1 MVAKTISKALR
12 VGATGG
18 DDNGSA
24 GCGEF
29 EKLFTS
35 LLKKFSEKI
44 AARADEEECE
54 TFSRWCCA
62 CLEHVCRRL
71 DAAPGNEASE
81 EFENVVLAL
90 GNVVKA
96 CLVSNKYHHVP
107 GIVSLTLRKGEVG
120 LKVNELKDTPP
131 DLRGVLYEAL
141 KRRKGID
148 ASVIRKGHLEKL
160 CDIGIASGS
169 GADVVLTERASKP
182 LLKDCTAED
191 FETILQAKLVKAL
204 RRNPIESTLE
214 VVSRIIRHVPRESV
228 TKESAHA
235 FAEVVLPLV
244 KHADESRRLAAKAV
258 VKSFSKLLSAAMV
271 KETFLEPLVK
281 EITSNAP
288 SAWAARVGICDT
300 ISVVAQSLDAV
311 AVENEE
317 DAKITVQTVDGLAA
331 RLKSEKQVEA
341 KASLLDALSHC
352 LHKCNSFDENAR
364 DAILTSC
371 SDAKDRTAT
380 LRALSFAI
388 VGRPDFKKA
397 LGMKSVKALIEI
409 VKLGA
414 QKTISR
420 PDGAYALYL
429 VSAASS
435 EDESAYSAAS
445 DVWKP
450 ECLEAYAAAAAISKL
465 PDDCAAY
472 YAKSLELMFTMDKIA
487 DKKKALLNAATLLAL
502 HPDFETRKSAR
513 DAIEMMRCKNKASSR
528 DVMESLLQ
536 WVKTAEDEHAFPI
549 LGEELN
555 AEATKSGSA
564 SFIAPFP
571 SRYCGAA
578 IESSIFNRV
587 YSDDGTIKQ
596 HASIDDDAFCEF
608 AGILAT
614 LSHHELVQS
623 RTGSDCWTLVFSR
636 FCRER
641 SPDDID
647 LNRIAAECAKHIV
660 DELQN
665 GKNVKCNRKAVRAV
679 SAISSNVALDVI
691 LEDYLLD
698 PMSAFS
704 DACRQNASEVTENDV
719 KVFKTPIGRLSTDP
733 KDSPNSTSLAT
744 SSSISAP
751 ASSAGTSLRAK
762 KAALRPSQAGASTA
776 GKSKPG
782 GAQKDDPREIQ
793 RRAQMKEETETR
805 ERLAKISKT
814 IEDGLEI
821 ISNVFNGVL
830 AYDKKHRSLLFQ
842 GYKGQ
847 IPVQPKNK
855 LGDIAA
861 NVAYDVVFPL
871 CNSKILHD
879 SVCVGCFESF
889 FEIVASTKGITA
901 LAGKDRSSSQ
911 LRAKFARAAVL
922 CAEARD
928 GYEKPPLLDVLS
940 KEPIAEDADHVK
952 FEVAVIAEA
961 LEALSENFAKL
972 GDGISESRNLLSLL
986 FPILSRT
993 IERIDCS
1000 SQHKMLCLEVLG
1012 DYARKSCKS
1021 MRSVAAAVRC
1031 LTRAINYS
1039 VSPKFTLLAQDTL
1052 LSVAKT
1058 SINANDVQ
1066 ALVYGCANESSEAR
1080 KSCLEA
1086 LSSLPNIHAI
1096 TVEDIE
1102 TTDEILRDIAVRLF
1116 IAKHDSNETFAEMAS
1131 TAYEN
1136 AGVSFADEDDTQS
1149 PTVLLPFLSHECF
1162 AVREA
1167 TVKAFA
1173 TAVEQ
1178 LPSGVAS
1185 VLAKLFALF
1194 SSCTESSGRAGVVT
1208 ALGAS
1213 SNALQKHDVP
1223 LVATLLLKALSDES
1237 LEVREASIDAGK
1249 VVIAAHGEANTETL
1263 LKVFEGYFD
1272 KPPDRTVS
1280 EEIQDYAK
1288 SGAVVFL
1295 ASLAVHLDS
1304 SDPKV
1309 KQILERLLEVLETPS
1324 ESVQRKVADAFP
1336 PLMKQLATEEEKRA
1350 LIEGLLGKLSQGE
1363 SYAVRRG
1370 AAFGIAGAVKGIG
1383 MGSLKGMG
1391 VMDSIKVLIE
1401 DKKSA
1406 QSREGALM
1414 CFELLVERLGRLFE
1428 PYVVTILP
1436 MLLVSFGDQTESVRL
1451 ACEGAA
1457 QKIMK
1462 NLSAQGVK
1470 LVLPA
1475 LLEGLRDDQW
1485 RTKSGSAKLL
1495 GAMSSCAPKQ
1505 LGSCLPQIVPR
1516 LSQALVDTHP
1526 KVVDAASL
1534 ALKSIG
1540 DVIKNPE
1547 IQALSKYLL
1556 GAIAHPTTHTEKC
1569 LDILLETTFV
1579 NVVDAPSLA
1588 LIIPIISRGLKERK
1602 ADMKKKAAKIA
1613 GNTCAL
1619 VADPKDMVPYIPE
1632 LVSELK
1638 KSLIDPNPEVRSVS
1652 ARALASLLEGAGEEH
1667 FEDLIPWLTE
1677 KMQGEGSGVERAGAA
1692 QGLAECLNALGG
1704 DRFVAIL
1711 PEVYRGCGN
1720 PLPRVREGHLQL
1732 LKFLPLSVGQKF
1744 EPYLSE
1750 SLTTVLTGLA
1760 DEEESVRDA
1769 ALGAGRVFVSAY
1781 SHSEYALDLIL
1792 PAIETGTNATEWRI
1806 RHCALELL
1814 GSMLFRIVG
1823 SSGKARVQR
1832 ATAEEEE
1839 AAADEEGIST
1849 EAQGEQLTRTL
1860 GRERHLD
1867 VLAVIYLLRCDG
1879 QSQIRNDAVHV
1890 WKTIVANT
1898 PRTLRATLPRIAK
1911 RILQAYS
1918 QGTINSSS
1926 KTAAESSDDDEDEED
1941 DGEERKMTGAR
1952 AVADLTR
1959 KLGEKFI
1966 EGILPILRTVFEASE
1981 EEEEQII
1988 QNDKISKAGAALSLA
2003 EIFDCA
2009 EESTHEGG
2017 IVSPKQA
2024 TLFTSFVEICLSSPN
2039 ADIQD
2044 AGGVAFKA
2052 MYRWAGGKEAAA
2064 KIVPDL
2070 LRDMDRDSA
2079 SEEEK
2084 TNALNGLRVALK
2096 AQPNILAVALPKL
2109 AAPPITPDKAKTLGA
2124 LASVAGPAL
2133 PPHLDSI
2140 IPRLLD
2146 AIEGETNLE
2155 DEGDEI
2161 VWTKRESFDDVSKF
2175 PAFNALRSI
2184 IAAAPEDCGAEL
2196 LSELSDALTE
2206 LAKTSSLKKVD
2217 EEKENAKSR
2226 RRAVSSIA
2234 LADFAKTFSGYDDF
2248 VDAQVLVKTLTLQF
2262 SDKYKCARDAAWG
2275 ALNVVVST
2283 IQKDELMEFVDCCHA
2298 SVRQCREQAKRLN
2311 KQKQISPGGEGTETD
2326 SLSSSSPS
2334 KYTIIPALA
2343 LPRALEAISKI
2354 YLAGVLYGEEPEHRQ
2369 RAAEALQLA
2378 VSCSTKDGLKAHV
2391 VGIAGPLIR
2400 VVSDKFPS
2408 SVRAALLD
2416 CLATLVEKGGIGL
2429 KPFVPQLQTT
2439 FLKSLNDANRAP
2451 RMSSAKGLGLL
2462 MAIQV
2467 RVDPVAA
2474 DLAKKLANNE
2484 VDGECIEAH
2493 FEAARGVARHG
2504 GSKITPESAEIALN
2518 ASTAAALT
2526 SDDENIRLAAARC
2539 AAAYASLLY
2548 LDDSDGNNESKREDW
2563 LKKDVEQFASE
2574 NITVASREG
2583 KAKILSEF
2591 ARLAPDSILSSVK
2604 DKATTLN
2611 NLAKCASDDIK
2622 IVKSNCAKGLG
2633 YLGKSCVQIE
2643 GASSD
2648 TVAKI
2653 LQVLTKLLRDSNGEV
2668 RENASKAI
2676 RSMIKCASLKKEID
2690 DITVHFPIFLAD
2702 LAEVAVADKH
2712 DLAKKS
2718 AERAVFRA
2726 LRLDLGAEVALP
2738 HLKQGGTG
2746 AAARG
2751 RLSDLNLRKLAS
2763 LPDDSEDDFDPEA
2776 EEEDLV

>member
-1 MVAKTISKALR
+1 MISKALR
-12 VGATGG
+12 VSASG
-18 DDNGSA
+18 DDTAAS
-24 GCGEF
+24 EF

-44 AARADEEECE
+44 ASRADEEECE
-54 TFSRWCCA
+54 TFARWCCA
-62 CLEHVCRRL
+62 CLEYMCSKFRSDVGKEGSD
-71 DAAPGNEASE
+71 DANE
-81 EFENVVLAL
+81 EFQNVVLAL

-96 CLVSNKYHHVP
+96 CLVSNKYHRVP
-107 GIVSLTLRKGEVG
+107 GVVSLTLRKGDVG
-120 LKVNELKDTPP
+120 PKVNEVKDMPP
-131 DLRGVLYEAL
+131 VLRGVLYEAL
-141 KRRKGID
+141 KRRKGVD
-148 ASVIRKGHLEKL
+148 ASNIRRGYLEKM
-160 CDIGIASGS
+160 CDFSIASGS
-169 GADVVLTERASKP
+169 GGDVVLAERASEP

-191 FETILQAKLVKAL
+191 FETVVQAKLVKAL
-204 RRNPIESTLE
+204 RRNPIKSTLE
-214 VVSRIIRHVPRESV
+214 AVSRMIRHVPRESV
-228 TKESAHA
+228 EKDSAQA

-244 KHADESRRLAAKAV
+244 KHADESRRVAAIFV
-258 VKSFSKLLSAAMV
+258 VKSFAKLLLAAIV
-271 KETFLEPLVK
+271 KETFLEPIVK
-281 EITSNAP
+281 EITTNAP

-300 ISVVAQSLDAV
+300 ISVIAESLVGV

-317 DAKITVQTVDGLAA
+317 DARIAIETIEILAA

-341 KASLLDALSHC
+341 KNSLLRALSHC
-352 LHKCNSFDENAR
+352 LQKCTSFSKNAR
-364 DAILTSC
+364 DAIVATC
-371 SDAKDRTAT
+371 SDVKDRPAT
-380 LRALSFAI
+380 LRALSSAI
-388 VGRPDFKKA
+388 AYRRDFKEA
-397 LGMKSVKALIEI
+397 LGAESVKALIEI

-420 PDGAYALYL
+420 PDGVFALYL
-429 VSAASS
+429 VCAAASA
-435 EDESAYSAAS
+435 DESAQAAATG
-445 DVWKP
+445 VLKP
-450 ECLEAYAAAAAISKL
+450 ECLEAYASAMAISKL

-472 YAKSLELMFTMDKIA
+472 YAKSLELMFTMEKIIDKN
-487 DKKKALLNAATLLAL
+487 KALLNATTLLAL
-502 HPDFETRKSAR
+502 HPDLETRKSAR
-513 DAIEMMRCKNKASSR
+513 DAIEMMRHKDKASSR
-528 DVMESLLQ
+528 DVMESLLE
-536 WVKTAEDEHAFPI
+536 WVKIAEEEHAFPI

-555 AEATKSGSA
+555 AEATKSGLA
-564 SFIAPFP
+564 NFVAPFP
-571 SRYCGAA
+571 TRYCGAA
-578 IESSIFNRV
+578 IESSIFYRL
-587 YSDDGTIKQ
+587 YADGGTLKR
-596 HASIDDDAFCEF
+596 HAPIDDDAFCAF
-608 AGILAT
+608 AGILIT

-623 RTGSDCWTLVFSR
+623 RTGSDCWTFVFSR

-641 SPDDID
+641 SPNDID
-647 LNRIAAECAKHIV
+647 FNRIASECANHIV

-665 GKNVKCNRKAVRAV
+665 GKNVQSNRKAVRAV
-679 SAISSNVALDVI
+679 SAISSNVALDII
-691 LEDYLLD
+691 LEGYLLD
-698 PMSAFS
+698 PTSAFS
-704 DACRQNASEVTENDV
+704 DACRRHESEVTENDV

-733 KDSPNSTSLAT
+733 KDSPSTTSGP
-744 SSSISAP
+744 SSSNSGAS
-751 ASSAGTSLRAK
+751 ASSTRTSLRAK
-762 KAALRPSQAGASTA
+762 KTLRPSQAGMPIS

-782 GAQKDDPREIQ
+782 VGQKDDPREVQ
-793 RRAQMKEETETR
+793 RRAQIQKESETR
-805 ERLAKISKT
+805 ERLSKIAKT

-821 ISNVFNGVL
+821 ISNVFDGVL
-830 AYDKKHRSLLFQ
+830 AYDKNHRSLLFQ

-847 IPVQPKNK
+847 IPVRPKNR
-855 LGDIAA
+855 LGDSAA
-861 NVAYDVVFPL
+861 NVAYDVIFPL
-871 CNSKILHD
+871 CNSHILHD
-879 SVCVGCFESF
+879 SVCVYCLESF
-889 FEIVASTKGITA
+889 FEIIASMKGITT
-901 LAGKDRSSSQ
+901 LAGKDRSSLQ
-911 LRAKFARAAVL
+911 LRAKLARAVVL
-922 CAEARD
+922 CAQARD
-928 GYEKPPLLDVLS
+928 GFEKPPLLDPLS
-940 KEPIAEDADHVK
+940 KESIEEDADHVK
-952 FEVAVIAEA
+952 FEVGVIAEA
-961 LEALSENFAKL
+961 LEALSDNFAKL
-972 GDGISESRNLLSLL
+972 GAGISESRNLLSLI
-986 FPILSRT
+986 FPILSRA

-1000 SQHKMLCLEVLG
+1000 SQHKMLCLEILG
-1012 DYARKSCKS
+1012 DYATKSCKP
-1021 MRSVAAAVRC
+1021 MRSIAAAVRC
-1031 LTRAINYS
+1031 LTKAINSS
-1039 VSPKFTLLAQDTL
+1039 VSPKFTLLAEDTL

-1066 ALVYGCANESSEAR
+1066 ALVHGCADKSPEAR
-1080 KSCLEA
+1080 KTCLEA

-1096 TVEDIE
+1096 TVEDME
-1102 TTDEILRDIAVRLF
+1102 ATDEILRDIAVRLF
-1116 IAKHDSNETFAEMAS
+1116 IAKHDSNETFGEMAS
-1131 TAYEN
+1131 TAYAN
-1136 AGVSFADEDDTQS
+1136 AGVSFADEDDNQS

-1178 LPSGVAS
+1178 LPTGVAS

-1194 SSCTESSGRAGVVT
+1194 ASCTDASGRAGVVT

-1223 LVATLLLKALSDES
+1223 LVTTLLLKALSDES

-1249 VVIAAHGEANTETL
+1249 MVIAAHGESNTETL

-1272 KPPDRTVS
+1272 KPSDRNVS

-1350 LIEGLLGKLSQGE
+1350 LIEDLLGKLSQGK

-1391 VMDSIKVLIE
+1391 VMDSIKALIE

-1475 LLEGLRDDQW
+1475 LLDGLRDDQW

-1505 LGSCLPQIVPR
+1505 LGGCLPQIVPR
-1516 LSQALVDTHP
+1516 LSKALVDTHP

-1569 LDILLETTFV
+1569 IDILLETTFV

-1619 VADPKDMVPYIPE
+1619 VADPKDIVPYIPE

-1638 KSLIDPNPEVRSVS
+1638 KSLVDPNPEVRSVT
-1652 ARALASLLEGAGEEH
+1652 ARALGSLLEGAGEEH

-1692 QGLAECLNALGG
+1692 QGLAECLNALGS

-1711 PEVYRGCGN
+1711 PEVYRGCAN
-1720 PLPRVREGHLQL
+1720 LLPRVREGHLHL

-1781 SHSEYALDLIL
+1781 SHSESALDLIL

-1823 SSGKARVQR
+1823 TSGKARVQR

-1839 AAADEEGIST
+1839 EAADEEGIST
-1849 EAQGEQLTRTL
+1849 EAQGEQLTRIL

-1890 WKTIVANT
+1890 WKTVVANT

-1918 QGTINSSS
+1918 QGTILSSL
-1926 KTAAESSDDDEDEED
+1926 KTTTDSSEDDKDEED
-1941 DGEERKMTGAR
+1941 DDEERKLTGAR
-1952 AVADLTR
+1952 AVSDLTR
-1959 KLGEKFI
+1959 KLGERFI
-1966 EGILPILRTVFEASE
+1966 EGILPILRTVFEANE
-1981 EEEEQII
+1981 EEEEQIMAS
-1988 QNDKISKAGAALSLA
+1988 DKITKAGAAYALA

-2024 TLFTSFVEICLSSPN
+2024 TLFTSFVEICLSNPN
-2039 ADIQD
+2039 AGIQD

-2052 MYRWAGGKEAAA
+2052 MNRWNGGKEAVA

-2070 LRDMDRDSA
+2070 LHGMDRDSS
-2079 SEEEK
+2079 SEQEK
-2084 TNALNGLRVALK
+2084 ANSLNGLRVALK

-2124 LASVAGPAL
+2124 LVSVAGPAL

-2146 AIEGETNLE
+2146 AIEEETYLKAGETE
-2155 DEGDEI
+2155 EEI
-2161 VWTKRESFDDVSKF
+2161 AWTKRESFDDVSKF
-2175 PAFNALRSI
+2175 PAFNALRST
-2184 IAAAPEDCGAEL
+2184 IAAAPEDCGDKL
-2196 LSELSDALTE
+2196 LSEISDALTE
-2206 LAKTSSLKKVD
+2206 LAKMSSLKKVD
-2217 EEKENAKSR
+2217 EAKEKAKAR

-2234 LADFAKTFSGYDDF
+2234 LADFATTFSGYDNF
-2248 VDAQVLVKTLTLQF
+2248 VDAQVLVKTLSAQF
-2262 SDKYKCARDAAWG
+2262 SDKHECARDAAWG
-2275 ALNVVVST
+2275 ALSVVVST
-2283 IQKDELMEFVDCCHA
+2283 IQKDELMEFVECCHA
-2298 SVRQCREQAKRLN
+2298 SIRQCREQAKRLR
-2311 KQKQISPGGEGTETD
+2311 KQQKVTPGSENVSNGQ
-2326 SLSSSSPS
+2326 LSSS
-2334 KYTIIPALA
+2334 KYTIIPALT
-2343 LPRALEAISKI
+2343 LPRALEALSKI
-2354 YLAGVLYGEEPEHRQ
+2354 YLAGVLHGEEPEHRQ

-2378 VSCSTKDGLKAHV
+2378 ISCSTKDGLKAHV
-2391 VGIAGPLIR
+2391 VSITGPLIR

-2439 FLKSLNDANRAP
+2439 FLKSLNDAKRAP
-2451 RMSSAKGLGLL
+2451 RVSSAKGLGLL
-2462 MAIQV
+2462 MSIQV
-2467 RVDPVAA
+2467 RVDPLAA

-2484 VDGECIEAH
+2484 VEDECVEAH
-2493 FEAARGVARHG
+2493 FEAARGVARYG
-2504 GSKITPESAEIALN
+2504 GSKITPESIEMALN
-2518 ASTAAALT
+2518 ASTVAALT
-2526 SDDENIRLAAARC
+2526 SEDENIRVAASRC
-2539 AAAYASLLY
+2539 AAAFASLY
-2548 LDDSDGNNESKREDW
+2548 YTENDDNREPKREEW
-2563 LKKDVEQFASE
+2563 LKTDVEKFASE
-2574 NITVASREG
+2574 NITIASREG
-2583 KAKILSEF
+2583 KSKILSEF
-2591 ARLAPDSILSSVK
+2591 ARLAPESILSIPK

-2611 NLAKCASDDIK
+2611 NLAKCASDNSK
-2622 IVKSNCAKGLG
+2622 AVKSNCAKGLG
-2633 YLGKSCVQIE
+2633 YLGESCVRIE

-2653 LQVLTKLLRDSNGEV
+2653 LQVLTKLLRDASSEV
-2668 RENASKAI
+2668 RENSSKAI
-2676 RSMIKCASLKKEID
+2676 RSIIKCASLKDEID
-2690 DITVHFPIFLAD
+2690 DITIHFPIFLAD
-2702 LAEVAVADKH
+2702 LAEVAIGDRH
-2712 DLAKKS
+2712 ELAKKS

-2738 HLKQGGTG
+2738 HLKQGGSG

-2751 RLSDLNLRKLAS
+2751 KLSDLNLRKLAN
-2763 LPDDSEDDFDPEA
+2763 LPDESEDEFDPSA
-2776 EEEDLV
+2776 EDEELVLV

>member
-1 MVAKTISKALR
+1 
-12 VGATGG
+12 VGE
-18 DDNGSA
+18 SA
-24 GCGEF
+24 GGESSGSGGEF
-29 EKLFTS
+29 EKVFIV
-35 LLKKFSEKI
+35 LLKKFSEKV
-44 AARADEEECE
+44 ATRADEEECE

-71 DAAPGNEASE
+71 DAAGNDASE
-81 EFENVVLAL
+81 EFESVVLAL

-120 LKVNELKDTPP
+120 LRVNELKDMPP

-141 KRRKGID
+141 KRRKGVD
-148 ASVIRKGHLEKL
+148 ASEIRRGHLEKL
-160 CDIGIASGS
+160 CDFAVASGS
-169 GADVVLTERASKP
+169 GADVVLAARASKP

-191 FETILQAKLVKAL
+191 FETVVRAKLVKAL

-214 VVSRIIRHVPRESV
+214 VVSRMIRHVPRESI
-228 TKESAHA
+228 TKESAQA

-244 KHADESRRLAAKAV
+244 KHADESRRIAAKAV
-258 VKSFSKLLSAAMV
+258 VKSFAKLLSAAMA
-271 KETFLEPLVK
+271 KEIFLEPLV
-281 EITSNAP
+281 EEVTANAP

-300 ISVVAQSLDAV
+300 ISVVAQSLVVA

-317 DAKITVQTVDGLAA
+317 DGKIAVETIEGLAA

-341 KASLLDALSHC
+341 KFSLLDALSHC
-352 LHKCNSFDENAR
+352 LQKCSSFSENAR
-364 DAILTSC
+364 DAIFTSC
-371 SDAKDRTAT
+371 SDAKDRPAT
-380 LRALSFAI
+380 LRALSSAI
-388 VGRPDFKKA
+388 AARPDFKKA
-397 LGMKSVKALIEI
+397 LGAKSVKALIEI

-420 PDGAYALYL
+420 PDGVVALYI
-429 VSAASS
+429 VSAAAS
-435 EDESAYSAAS
+435 EDESAYSASS

-472 YAKSLELMFTMDKIA
+472 YAKSLELIFNMDKIL
-487 DKKKALLNAATLLAL
+487 DKKKVLLNATTLLAL
-502 HPDFETRKSAR
+502 HPDSATRKSAR

-528 DVMESLLQ
+528 DVMESLLG
-536 WVKTAEDEHAFPI
+536 WVKTAEEEHVFPI

-555 AEATKSGSA
+555 AEATKSGLT
-564 SFIAPFP
+564 SFVAPFP

-587 YSDDGTIKQ
+587 YFDDGTIKQ
-596 HASIDDDAFCEF
+596 YASIDDDTFCAF
-608 AGILAT
+608 AGILIT

-623 RTGSDCWTLVFSR
+623 RTGSDCWTLIFSR

-641 SPDDID
+641 SPNDID
-647 LNRIAAECAKHIV
+647 LNRIASECAKHIV
-660 DELQN
+660 EELQN
-665 GKNVKCNRKAVRAV
+665 GKNVQSNRKAVRAV

-691 LEDYLLD
+691 LEGYLLD
-698 PMSAFS
+698 PISAFS
-704 DACRQNASEVTENDV
+704 DACRRNETEITENDV

-733 KDSPNSTSLAT
+733 KDSPNSTSAP
-744 SSSISAP
+744 SSSAP
-751 ASSAGTSLRAK
+751 ASSAGTSLRTK
-762 KAALRPSQAGASTA
+762 KALRPSQTGAATA

-782 GAQKDDPREIQ
+782 GGQKNDPREIQ

-805 ERLAKISKT
+805 GRLAKIAKI

-821 ISNVFNGVL
+821 ISNVFEGVL
-830 AYDKKHRSLLFQ
+830 AYDKNHRSLLFQ

-847 IPVQPKNK
+847 IPVHPKNK
-855 LGDIAA
+855 LGDVAA

-879 SVCVGCFESF
+879 SVCVSCFESF
-889 FEIVASTKGITA
+889 FEIVASTKGIVA
-901 LAGKDRSSSQ
+901 LAGKDRFSSH
-911 LRAKFARAAVL
+911 LRAKFARAVVL

-928 GYEKPPLLDVLS
+928 GFEKRPMLDPLS
-940 KEPIAEDADHVK
+940 KEPIDEDADHVE

-961 LEALSENFAKL
+961 LEALRENFTKL

-986 FPILSRT
+986 FPILSRA

-1000 SQHKMLCLEVLG
+1000 SQHKMLCLELLG
-1012 DYARKSCKS
+1012 DYARKSCKP

-1058 SINANDVQ
+1058 STNANDVQ
-1066 ALVYGCANESSEAR
+1066 ALVYGCENESSEAR
-1080 KSCLEA
+1080 KTCLEA
-1086 LSSLPNIHAI
+1086 LSSLSNIHAI

-1116 IAKHDSNETFAEMAS
+1116 IAKHDSNEAFAEMAS
-1131 TAYEN
+1131 TAYAN
-1136 AGVSFADEDDTQS
+1136 AGVSFADEGDTQS

-1178 LPSGVAS
+1178 LPTGVAS

-1194 SSCTESSGRAGVVT
+1194 SSCTDASGRAGVVT

-1370 AAFGIAGAVKGIG
+1370 AAFGVAGAVKGIG

-1391 VMDSIKVLIE
+1391 IMDSIKSLIE

-1451 ACEGAA
+1451 ACEGAS

-1652 ARALASLLEGAGEEH
+1652 ARALASLLDGAGEEH

-1711 PEVYRGCGN
+1711 PEVYRGCSS
-1720 PLPRVREGHLQL
+1720 PLSRVREGHLQL

-1781 SHSEYALDLIL
+1781 SHSESALDLIL

-1849 EAQGEQLTRTL
+1849 EAQGEQLTRML

-1890 WKTIVANT
+1890 WKTVVANT

-1918 QGTINSSS
+1918 QGTISSLSSS
-1926 KTAAESSDDDEDEED
+1926 KTSTEGSDDDEDEED

-1966 EGILPILRTVFEASE
+1966 EGILPILRTVFEATE
-1981 EEEEQII
+1981 GEAEQIVR
-1988 QNDKISKAGAALSLA
+1988 NDKITKAGAALSLA

-2017 IVSPKQA
+2017 IVNPKQA
-2024 TLFTSFVEICLSSPN
+2024 TLFTSFVEICLSNPN
-2039 ADIQD
+2039 ADTQD

-2052 MYRWAGGKEAAA
+2052 MYRWTGGKEAAA

-2070 LRDMDRDSA
+2070 LRDMERDSA

-2084 TNALNGLRVALK
+2084 ANALNGLRVALK

-2140 IPRLLD
+2140 IPRLFD
-2146 AIEGETNLE
+2146 AIEEETNLQE
-2155 DEGDEI
+2155 EMS
-2161 VWTKRESFDDVSKF
+2161 WTKRESFDDVSKF

-2206 LAKTSSLKKVD
+2206 LAKTSALKKVD
-2217 EEKENAKSR
+2217 EEKEKAKAR

-2234 LADFAKTFSGYDDF
+2234 LADFATTFSGYDNF
-2248 VDAQVLVKTLTLQF
+2248 VDAQVLVKTLSAQF
-2262 SDKYKCARDAAWG
+2262 SDKYKCARDSAWG

-2298 SVRQCREQAKRLN
+2298 SIRQCKEQAKRLH
-2311 KQKQISPGGEGTETD
+2311 KQQVVWSGSESAIAD
-2326 SLSSSSPS
+2326 SSPASTSS

-2343 LPRALEAISKI
+2343 LPRALEALSKI
-2354 YLAGVLYGEEPEHRQ
+2354 YLAGVLHGEEPEHRQ

-2378 VSCSTKDGLKAHV
+2378 VSCSTKDGLKSHI
-2391 VGIAGPLIR
+2391 VGVAGPLIR

-2439 FLKSLNDANRAP
+2439 FLKSLNDANRSP
-2451 RMSSAKGLGLL
+2451 RMSGAKGLGLL

-2467 RVDPVAA
+2467 RVDTVAA

-2484 VDGECIEAH
+2484 VNDECIEAH

-2518 ASTAAALT
+2518 ASTVAAMT
-2526 SDDENIRLAAARC
+2526 SEDEEIRFAAARC
-2539 AAAYASLLY
+2539 AAAFASLY
-2548 LDDSDGNNESKREDW
+2548 YDESGENKESKREEW
-2563 LKKDVEQFASE
+2563 LKTDVEQFASE
-2574 NITVASREG
+2574 NITIASREG
-2583 KAKILSEF
+2583 KSKILSEF
-2591 ARLAPDSILSSVK
+2591 ARLAPESILSSPK

-2611 NLAKCASDDIK
+2611 SLAKCASDDLK
-2622 IVKSNCAKGLG
+2622 SVKSNCAKGLG
-2633 YLGKSCVQIE
+2633 YLGEACVRVE
-2643 GASSD
+2643 SASSE
-2648 TVAKI
+2648 TVSKI
-2653 LQVLTKLLRDSNGEV
+2653 LQVLTKLLRDASGDV
-2668 RENASKAI
+2668 RENSSKAI
-2676 RSMIKCASLKKEID
+2676 RSMIKCASLKDEID
-2690 DITVHFPIFLAD
+2690 DVTIHFPIFLAD

-2738 HLKQGGTG
+2738 YLKQGGTG
-2746 AAARG
+2746 SAARG
-2751 RLSDLNLRKLAS
+2751 KLSDLNLRKLAS
-2763 LPDDSEDDFDPEA
+2763 LPDESEDEFDPIA
-2776 EEEDLV
+2776 EEEDLL